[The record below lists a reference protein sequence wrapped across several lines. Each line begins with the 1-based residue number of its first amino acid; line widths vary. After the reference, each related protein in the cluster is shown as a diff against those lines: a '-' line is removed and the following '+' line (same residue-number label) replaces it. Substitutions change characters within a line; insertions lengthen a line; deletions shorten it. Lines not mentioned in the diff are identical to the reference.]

1 MEDREMLMKEF
12 REQISPNAILE
23 LISYHTQ
30 ETIKECKAIELTEY
44 DMNLVIQ
51 GIHATIN
58 VKAATNI
65 NAKQKAPLGMFVIWV
80 TED

>member
-1 MEDREMLMKEF
+1 
-12 REQISPNAILE
+12 
-23 LISYHTQ
+23 
-30 ETIKECKAIELTEY
+30 
-44 DMNLVIQ
+44 MNLVIQ